1 MTMLMSIIVTNVTII
16 IAMQSTIARMAAQI
30 LDGNDYTMVTEM
42 TIIMSQWLP
51 CPDDQPHHYNDPS
64 VGSITTY

>member
-1 MTMLMSIIVTNVTII
+1 MTMSMSIIVTNVTII
-16 IAMQSTIARMAAQI
+16 MAMQSTIARMAAQI
-30 LDGNDYTMVTEM
+30 LNGNDYTMVTEM

-51 CPDDQPHHYNDPS
+51 CPYDQPHHFNDPS